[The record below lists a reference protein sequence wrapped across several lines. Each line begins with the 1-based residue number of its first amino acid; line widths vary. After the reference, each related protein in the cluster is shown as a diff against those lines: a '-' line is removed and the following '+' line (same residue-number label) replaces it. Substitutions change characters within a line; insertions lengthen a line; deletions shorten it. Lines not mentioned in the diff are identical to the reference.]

1 MVDAPFQP
9 DKLPGVGPKPPT
21 GPTGP
26 VPNADEFQSLMQ
38 GGKTSGVITPLQ
50 ISPEK
55 LSTSAPTMGGLLKQ
69 IDTTQ
74 GSIKNLQSNLEFP
87 QLKLKKAHE
96 RLIKDKLQNVTSDIE
111 GAAKAS
117 SSPILPQT
125 NTEKM
130 QPIAKF
136 LSFIGDGH
144 SQLNGVKDNL
154 ANMVKNKKQ
163 VSPANMLLMQVK
175 IAQAQQ
181 EIEFSSILLS
191 KVIDG
196 IKQTLNIQIQ

>member
-1 MVDAPFQP
+1 MVDASFQP
-9 DKLPGVGPKPPT
+9 DKLPGVGPKPPI

-26 VPNADEFQSLMQ
+26 GPNAEEFKSLMHE
-38 GGKTSGVITPLQ
+38 KTPGAITPLQ
-50 ISPEK
+50 ISPQK
-55 LSTSAPTMGGLLKQ
+55 VSSSAPSMEGLLKQ

-74 GSIKNLQSNLEFP
+74 GLIKDLQNNLDFP

-96 RLIKDKLQNVTSDIE
+96 RLIKDKLQNVVEDIS

-117 SSPILPQT
+117 KTSLLPPT
-125 NTEKM
+125 NTENM

-144 SQLNGVKDNL
+144 GQLKSVQNNL
-154 ANMVKNKKQ
+154 AEMVKKKKKIT
-163 VSPANMLLMQVK
+163 PANMLLMQVK
-175 IAQAQQ
+175 IAEAQQ
-181 EIEFSSILLS
+181 NIEFSSILLS

>member
-9 DKLPGVGPKPPT
+9 DKMPPIGPKPPT

-26 VPNADEFQSLMQ
+26 GPNADEFQSLMHE
-38 GGKTSGVITPLQ
+38 KTPGAITPLQ
-50 ISPEK
+50 ISPQKVSSNSPSME
-55 LSTSAPTMGGLLKQ
+55 GLLKQ

-74 GSIKNLQSNLEFP
+74 GSIKNLQNNLEFP

-96 RLIKDKLQNVTSDIE
+96 RLIKDKLQNVISDIG

-117 SSPILPQT
+117 KTPLVPPT
-125 NTEKM
+125 NTENM

-144 SQLNGVKDNL
+144 SQLDSVKGNL
-154 ANMVKNKKQ
+154 SEMVKKNKNI
-163 VSPANMLLMQVK
+163 SPANMLLMQVK
-175 IAQAQQ
+175 IAEAQQ
-181 EIEFSSILLS
+181 NIEFSSILLS

>member
-26 VPNADEFQSLMQ
+26 GPNADEFQSLMQ
-38 GGKTSGVITPLQ
+38 GGKTSGAITPLQ
-50 ISPEK
+50 ISPQK
-55 LSTSAPTMGGLLKQ
+55 ISSTPTMEGLLKQ
-69 IDTTQ
+69 LDSTQ
-74 GSIKNLQSNLEFP
+74 GLIKGLQSNLEFP

-96 RLIKDKLQNVTSDIE
+96 RLIKDKLQNVISDIE
-111 GAAKAS
+111 GASKAS
-117 SSPILPQT
+117 KTPLLPPS
-125 NTEKM
+125 NTENM

-136 LSFIGDGH
+136 MSFIGDGH
-144 SQLNGVKDNL
+144 SQLNGVKKNL
-154 ANMVKNKKQ
+154 SEMVKKNKKI
-163 VSPANMLLMQVK
+163 SPANMLLMQVK